1 MEDEKNDP
9 SEKDNILI
17 NLDDYQAVRNF
28 SNEDAGKLFHTIC
41 RYSLGE
47 EIGDLEGKIQVAFN
61 FFKNRLDKYRKKWE
75 KTRKARIESGK
86 LGGLAKQANAN
97 FAKQNEQTV
106 ANLPVNVSDSVS
118 VSVNDI
124 KNSVNNIKNKAS
136 PSDAVITILEDL
148 NKRTKSKKGFSPL
161 AQSNQN
167 LIKARMSEGFTVEN
181 FITVNEKK
189 VKQWLHDPE
198 MAQYLRPAT
207 LYSNK
212 FEGYLNQIEVKD
224 VKQVKP
230 KYPTAD
236 ERRRENN
243 KKVFEQSIKE
253 IEDAHRTG
261 TADNRGRVVADETK
275 SNHGFFAQLHRELPQ
290 GDDG

>member
-97 FAKQNEQTV
+97 FAKQNEQTL

-118 VSVNDI
+118 VSVGVNDI

-198 MAQYLRPAT
+198 MSKYLRPAT
-207 LYSNK
+207 LYGNK
-212 FEGYLNQIEVKD
+212 FDGYLNEVVCDLPATNSNSLNKN
-224 VKQVKP
+224 KFQS
-230 KYPTAD
+230 AD
-236 ERRRENN
+236 ERRIENN
-243 KKVFEQSIKE
+243 KKIFEESLVEIKNE
-253 IEDAHRTG
+253 R
-261 TADNRGRVVADETK
+261 NRQEEEGGD
-275 SNHGFFAQLHRELPQ
+275 SGFFSQLHGELPESHN
-290 GDDG
+290 

>member
-61 FFKNRLDKYRKKWE
+61 FFKNRLDKNRKKWE

-106 ANLPVNVSDSVS
+106 ANVAVSDNVNVSDSVS

-148 NKRTKSKKGFSPL
+148 NKSFLWSVFFVHFKSL
-161 AQSNQN
+161 
-167 LIKARMSEGFTVEN
+167 
-181 FITVNEKK
+181 
-189 VKQWLHDPE
+189 
-198 MAQYLRPAT
+198 
-207 LYSNK
+207 
-212 FEGYLNQIEVKD
+212 
-224 VKQVKP
+224 
-230 KYPTAD
+230 
-236 ERRRENN
+236 
-243 KKVFEQSIKE
+243 
-253 IEDAHRTG
+253 
-261 TADNRGRVVADETK
+261 
-275 SNHGFFAQLHRELPQ
+275 
-290 GDDG
+290 

>member
-1 MEDEKNDP
+1 
-9 SEKDNILI
+9 
-17 NLDDYQAVRNF
+17 
-28 SNEDAGKLFHTIC
+28 
-41 RYSLGE
+41 
-47 EIGDLEGKIQVAFN
+47 
-61 FFKNRLDKYRKKWE
+61 
-75 KTRKARIESGK
+75 
-86 LGGLAKQANAN
+86 
-97 FAKQNEQTV
+97 
-106 ANLPVNVSDSVS
+106 
-118 VSVNDI
+118 
-124 KNSVNNIKNKAS
+124 
-136 PSDAVITILEDL
+136 
-148 NKRTKSKKGFSPL
+148 
-161 AQSNQN
+161 
-167 LIKARMSEGFTVEN
+167 MSEGFTVEN

>member
-1 MEDEKNDP
+1 MEDEKNDH
-9 SEKDNILI
+9 SEKENILI
-17 NLDDYQAVRNF
+17 LLGDYVAVRNF
-28 SNEDAGKLFHTIC
+28 SNTDAGKLFHTIC
-41 RYSLGE
+41 RYALGE
-47 EIGDLEGKIQVAFN
+47 NIDDMDDKIKVAFN
-61 FFKNRLDKYRKKWE
+61 FFKVRLDKNRKNWEETRIERKKAG
-75 KTRKARIESGK
+75 R

-106 ANLPVNVSDSVS
+106 ANVAVSDNVNVSDSVC
-118 VSVNDI
+118 VNDI

-198 MAQYLRPAT
+198 MSKYLRPAT
-207 LYSNK
+207 LYLS
-212 FEGYLNQIEVKD
+212 LIH
-224 VKQVKP
+224 
-230 KYPTAD
+230 
-236 ERRRENN
+236 
-243 KKVFEQSIKE
+243 I
-253 IEDAHRTG
+253 
-261 TADNRGRVVADETK
+261 
-275 SNHGFFAQLHRELPQ
+275 
-290 GDDG
+290 

>member
-1 MEDEKNDP
+1 MEDEKNDH
-9 SEKDNILI
+9 SEKENILI
-17 NLDDYQAVRNF
+17 LLGDYVAVRNF
-28 SNEDAGKLFHTIC
+28 SNTDAGKLFHTIC
-41 RYSLGE
+41 RYALGE
-47 EIGDLEGKIQVAFN
+47 NIGDLEDKIQVAFN
-61 FFKNRLDKYRKKWE
+61 FFKNRLEKNRKNWE

-106 ANLPVNVSDSVS
+106 ANVAVSDNVNVSDSVC
-118 VSVNDI
+118 VNDI

-198 MAQYLRPAT
+198 MSKYLRPAT
-207 LYSNK
+207 LYGNK
-212 FEGYLNQIEVKD
+212 FDGYLNEVVCDLPATNSNSLNKN
-224 VKQVKP
+224 KFQS
-230 KYPTAD
+230 AD
-236 ERRRENN
+236 ERRIENN
-243 KKVFEQSIKE
+243 KKIFEESLVE
-253 IEDAHRTG
+253 VNNER
-261 TADNRGRVVADETK
+261 NRQEEEGGD
-275 SNHGFFAQLHRELPQ
+275 SGFFSQLHGELPESHN
-290 GDDG
+290 

>member
-1 MEDEKNDP
+1 MEDEKNDS
-9 SEKDNILI
+9 SEKDNFLV

-47 EIGDLEGKIQVAFN
+47 EIGDLEDKIQVAFN

-86 LGGLAKQANAN
+86 LGGLAKKANATS
-97 FAKQNEQTV
+97 AQQKKQTV
-106 ANLPVNVSDSVS
+106 ANVAVNVNGNVD
-118 VSVNDI
+118 VND
-124 KNSVNNIKNKAS
+124 IKNKAS
-136 PSDAVITILEDL
+136 PSDEIITILEDL

-161 AQSNQN
+161 AQCNQN

-198 MAQYLRPAT
+198 MSKYLRPET
-207 LYSNK
+207 LYGNK
-212 FEGYLNQIEVKD
+212 FDGYLNEVVCDLPATNSNSLNKN
-224 VKQVKP
+224 KFQS
-230 KYPTAD
+230 AD
-236 ERRRENN
+236 ERRIENN
-243 KKVFEQSIKE
+243 KKIFEESLVE
-253 IEDAHRTG
+253 VNNER
-261 TADNRGRVVADETK
+261 NRQEEEGGD
-275 SNHGFFAQLHRELPQ
+275 SGFFSQLHGELPESHN
-290 GDDG
+290 

>member
-1 MEDEKNDP
+1 MEDEKNDH
-9 SEKDNILI
+9 SEKENILI
-17 NLDDYQAVRNF
+17 LLGDYVAVRNF
-28 SNEDAGKLFHTIC
+28 SNTDAGKLFHTIC
-41 RYSLGE
+41 RYALGE
-47 EIGDLEGKIQVAFN
+47 NIGDLEDKIQVAFS
-61 FFKNRLDKYRKKWE
+61 FFKVRLDENRKNWE
-75 KTRKARIESGK
+75 KTRIERKKAGR

-106 ANLPVNVSDSVS
+106 ANVAVSDNVNVSDSVC
-118 VSVNDI
+118 VNDI

-198 MAQYLRPAT
+198 MSKYLRPAT
-207 LYSNK
+207 LYGNK
-212 FEGYLNQIEVKD
+212 FDGYLNEVVCDLPATNSNSLNKN
-224 VKQVKP
+224 KFQS
-230 KYPTAD
+230 AD
-236 ERRRENN
+236 ERRIENN
-243 KKVFEQSIKE
+243 KKIFEESLVE
-253 IEDAHRTG
+253 VNNER
-261 TADNRGRVVADETK
+261 NRQEEEGGD
-275 SNHGFFAQLHRELPQ
+275 SGFFSQLHGELPESHN
-290 GDDG
+290 

>member
-97 FAKQNEQTV
+97 FAKQNEQTL

-118 VSVNDI
+118 VSVGVNDI

-136 PSDAVITILEDL
+136 PSDEMITILEDL
-148 NKRTKSKKGFSPL
+148 SKRVKSKKGFSPS
-161 AQSNQN
+161 AKVNQN
-167 LIKARMSEGFTVEN
+167 LIKARMSEGFTAEN

-189 VKQWLHDPE
+189 VKQWLHDPA
-198 MAQYLRPAT
+198 MSKYLRPET
-207 LYSNK
+207 LYGKK
-212 FEGYLNQIEVKD
+212 FDGYLNEVVCDLPATNSDSLNNNKF
-224 VKQVKP
+224 P
-230 KYPTAD
+230 SAD
-236 ERRRENN
+236 ERRITKNRKNFEKAFQEINN
-243 KKVFEQSIKE
+243 GS
-253 IEDAHRTG
+253 
-261 TADNRGRVVADETK
+261 
-275 SNHGFFAQLHRELPQ
+275 
-290 GDDG
+290 

>member
-1 MEDEKNDP
+1 MEDEKNDS

-97 FAKQNEQTV
+97 FAKQNL

-118 VSVNDI
+118 DSVGVNDI
-124 KNSVNNIKNKAS
+124 NDCVGVYDIKKKAS

-148 NKRTKSKKGFSPL
+148 NKRIKSKKGFSPL
-161 AQSNQN
+161 AQCNQN

-198 MAQYLRPAT
+198 MSKYLRPAT
-207 LYSNK
+207 LYGNK
-212 FEGYLNQIEVKD
+212 FDGYLNEVVCDLPATNSNSLNKN
-224 VKQVKP
+224 KFQS
-230 KYPTAD
+230 AD
-236 ERRRENN
+236 ERRIENN
-243 KKVFEQSIKE
+243 KKIFEESLVEVKNE
-253 IEDAHRTG
+253 R
-261 TADNRGRVVADETK
+261 NRQEEEGGD
-275 SNHGFFAQLHRELPQ
+275 SGFFSQLHGELPESHN
-290 GDDG
+290 

>member
-17 NLDDYQAVRNF
+17 LLGDYVAVRNF
-28 SNEDAGKLFHTIC
+28 SNTDAGKLFHTIC
-41 RYSLGE
+41 RYALGE
-47 EIGDLEGKIQVAFN
+47 NIGDLEDKIQVAFS
-61 FFKNRLDKYRKKWE
+61 FFKVRLDKNRKKWE
-75 KTRKARIESGK
+75 KTRKAKIESGK
-86 LGGLAKQANAN
+86 LGGLANQANAN
-97 FAKQNEQTV
+97 FAKQNKQTV
-106 ANLPVNVSDSVS
+106 ANLPVNVSVSDS

-124 KNSVNNIKNKAS
+124 NNSVNNIKNKAS

-198 MAQYLRPAT
+198 MSKYLRPAT
-207 LYSNK
+207 LYGNK
-212 FEGYLNQIEVKD
+212 FDGYLNEVVCDLPATNSNSLNKN
-224 VKQVKP
+224 KFQS
-230 KYPTAD
+230 AD
-236 ERRRENN
+236 ERRIENN
-243 KKVFEQSIKE
+243 KKIFEESLVEVNNERNRKE
-253 IEDAHRTG
+253 EEGGD
-261 TADNRGRVVADETK
+261 
-275 SNHGFFAQLHRELPQ
+275 SGFFSQLHGELPESHN
-290 GDDG
+290 

>member
-17 NLDDYQAVRNF
+17 LLGDYVAVRNF
-28 SNEDAGKLFHTIC
+28 SNTDAGKLFHTIC
-41 RYSLGE
+41 RYALGE
-47 EIGDLEGKIQVAFN
+47 NIGDLEDKIQVAFS
-61 FFKNRLDKYRKKWE
+61 FFKVRLDKNRKKWE

-86 LGGLAKQANAN
+86 LGGLANQANAN
-97 FAKQNEQTV
+97 FAKQNKQTV
-106 ANLPVNVSDSVS
+106 ANLPVNVSVSDS

-124 KNSVNNIKNKAS
+124 NNSVNNIKNKAS

-161 AQSNQN
+161 AQCNQN

-198 MAQYLRPAT
+198 MSKYLRPAT
-207 LYSNK
+207 LYGNK
-212 FEGYLNQIEVKD
+212 FDGYLNEVVCDLPATNSNSLNKN
-224 VKQVKP
+224 KFQS
-230 KYPTAD
+230 AD
-236 ERRRENN
+236 ERRIENN
-243 KKVFEQSIKE
+243 KKIFEESLVE
-253 IEDAHRTG
+253 VNNER
-261 TADNRGRVVADETK
+261 NRQEEEGGD
-275 SNHGFFAQLHRELPQ
+275 SGFFSQLHGELPESHN
-290 GDDG
+290 

>member
-47 EIGDLEGKIQVAFN
+47 EIDDLEGKIQVAFN

-106 ANLPVNVSDSVS
+106 ANVAVSDNVNVSDSVS
-118 VSVNDI
+118 VNDI
-124 KNSVNNIKNKAS
+124 KKKAS
-136 PSDAVITILEDL
+136 PSDEIITILEDL
-148 NKRTKSKKGFSPL
+148 NKRTKSKKGFSPST
-161 AQSNQN
+161 QCNQD
-167 LIKARMSEGFTVEN
+167 LIRARMSEGFTVEN

-212 FEGYLNQIEVKD
+212 FEGYLNQIEVK
-224 VKQVKP
+224 VINPVKP
-230 KYPTAD
+230 KYQTAD
-236 ERRRENN
+236 ERRIENN
-243 KKVFEQSIKE
+243 KRVFEQSIKE

>member
-97 FAKQNEQTV
+97 FAKQNKQTV

-118 VSVNDI
+118 VSVGVNDI

-136 PSDAVITILEDL
+136 PSDAIITILEDL

-161 AQSNQN
+161 AECNQN

-198 MAQYLRPAT
+198 MSKYLRPAT
-207 LYSNK
+207 LYGNK
-212 FEGYLNQIEVKD
+212 FDGYLNEVVCDLPATNSNSLNKN
-224 VKQVKP
+224 KFQS
-230 KYPTAD
+230 AD
-236 ERRRENN
+236 ERRIENN
-243 KKVFEQSIKE
+243 KKIFEESLVE
-253 IEDAHRTG
+253 VNNER
-261 TADNRGRVVADETK
+261 NRQEEEGGD
-275 SNHGFFAQLHRELPQ
+275 SGFFSQLHGELPESHN
-290 GDDG
+290 

>member
-1 MEDEKNDP
+1 MEDEKNDH
-9 SEKDNILI
+9 SEKENILI
-17 NLDDYQAVRNF
+17 LLGDYVAVRNF
-28 SNEDAGKLFHTIC
+28 SNTDAGKLFHTIC

-47 EIGDLEGKIQVAFN
+47 NIGDLEDKIQVAFS
-61 FFKNRLDKYRKKWE
+61 FFKVRLDENRKKWE

-118 VSVNDI
+118 DSVSVNDI
-124 KNSVNNIKNKAS
+124 NNNVSVYDIKKKAS

-148 NKRTKSKKGFSPL
+148 NKRIKSKKGFSPL
-161 AQSNQN
+161 AKSNQN

-198 MAQYLRPAT
+198 MSKYLRPAT
-207 LYSNK
+207 LYGNK
-212 FEGYLNQIEVKD
+212 FDGYLNEVVCDLPETNSNSLNKN
-224 VKQVKP
+224 KFQS
-230 KYPTAD
+230 AD
-236 ERRRENN
+236 ERRIENN
-243 KKVFEQSIKE
+243 KKIFEESLV
-253 IEDAHRTG
+253 EDNNER
-261 TADNRGRVVADETK
+261 NRQEEEGGD
-275 SNHGFFAQLHRELPQ
+275 SGFFSQLHGELPESHN
-290 GDDG
+290 